1 MVFIVDDFGHE
12 KSNLC
17 SFWKE
22 VTLLPYY
29 KIKKTK
35 EDEIFY
41 FSHEGYFNFWD
52 EFLIWNLNKVNWVI
66 VNRVGRKFGKVI
78 VTKEQRL
85 SFNTVFE
92 KSVREKI
99 PEEMFTDF
107 PELEY
112 LKIE

>member
-1 MVFIVDDFGHE
+1 MMNNLEMKNPFYVSFG
-12 KSNLC
+12 
-17 SFWKE
+17 KE

-29 KIKKTK
+29 KIQKIE
-35 EDEIFY
+35 EDERFY

-52 EFLIWNLNKVNWVI
+52 EFLICNLNKVNWVI

>member
-1 MVFIVDDFGHE
+1 MVIR
-12 KSNLC
+12 
-17 SFWKE
+17 KE

-29 KIKKTK
+29 KIQKTE
-35 EDEIFY
+35 EDKRFY

-52 EFLIWNLNKVNWVI
+52 EFLICNLNKANWVI
-66 VNRVGRKFGKVI
+66 VNRVGRKFDRAI
-78 VTKEQRL
+78 VTEEQRL
-85 SFNTVFE
+85 SFNIVF
-92 KSVREKI
+92 KQSVREKI